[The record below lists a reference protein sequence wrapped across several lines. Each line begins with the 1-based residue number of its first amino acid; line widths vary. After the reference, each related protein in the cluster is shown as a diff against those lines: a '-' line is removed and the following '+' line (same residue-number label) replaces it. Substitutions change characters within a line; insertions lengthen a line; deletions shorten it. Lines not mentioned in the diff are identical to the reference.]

1 MKAMRK
7 SLQLQHLHSKMSS
20 FASVIEVA
28 VPPTGWITAIRKALG
43 MSLEQLA
50 RKLSVTKQNVFDIES
65 REKQGSVTLKSLK
78 EIARALDMQFV
89 YGFVPLEGSLDALI
103 EQKARRLAKEIVLR
117 TSNSMAL
124 EDQANGEE
132 RIEKAIEERTQIIIG
147 QMPKILWD

>member
-20 FASVIEVA
+20 FASAIEVA

-65 REKQGSVTLKSLK
+65 REKQGSVTIKSLK